1 MLGSVSKDIRWLLF
15 HTESSFI
22 KSMLAG
28 TLNSKQ
34 SYCRVLLP
42 AILFIIFGTE
52 ALSSL
57 YLFTVVEVVRYV
69 TNNNG

>member
-1 MLGSVSKDIRWLLF
+1 MLGSVSKDIRWWLF

-28 TLNSKQ
+28 TLHSKQ
-34 SYCRVLLP
+34 SFSRILLP

-57 YLFTVVEVVRYV
+57 FTVVEVVRYV